1 VAFSWGIRGMCYSA
15 QIEADYRKYTRMFGA
30 DIDIHEFVRLYWD
43 RQSGSKIKIPKA
55 MGAPFSDPTSDDER
69 RIKTSIDAFD
79 ADQIAKLEQDLAK
92 QQARLADAERSLQT
106 KPTKAAAESKR
117 IATDKIAWTISKLA
131 DLRRTVLTQ
140 SDSRI
145 FPGQY
150 APVMVVE
157 NGRRI
162 VKPMRYQ
169 CRPAG
174 KPAIYDMKYPGTYNA
189 RRDNLQGFWKDLFG
203 YSHGLMI
210 VNSFYENVS
219 RHALERRELADG
231 EKDENIILQFKPKQS
246 QDLLVA
252 CLWSRWQGKGE
263 PDLLSFAIVTADPP
277 PEIAIAGHDRCIVPI
292 KPEHVDAWLNPD
304 PRNLAAQYAILDD
317 PDQPYYQY
325 RIAA

>member
-1 VAFSWGIRGMCYSA
+1 MCYSA
-15 QIEADYRKYTRMFGA
+15 QIVADYRKYTRMFGA

-55 MGAPFSDPTSDDER
+55 MGAPFSDPTTDDER

-92 QQARLADAERSLQT
+92 QQARLTDAERALQT

-174 KPAIYDMKYPGTYNA
+174 KPAIYDTKYPGTYNA
-189 RRDNLQGFWKDLFG
+189 RRENLEGFWKDLFG
-203 YSHGLMI
+203 HSHGLMI

-219 RHALERRELADG
+219 RHALERRELAEG
-231 EKDENIILQFKPKQS
+231 EKDENVILQFKPKLS

-263 PDLLSFAIVTADPP
+263 PDLLSFAIITADPP

>member
-1 VAFSWGIRGMCYSA
+1 MCYSA
-15 QIEADYRKYTRMFGA
+15 QIEADYRKYKKLFGA

-43 RQSGSKIKIPKA
+43 RRMGSKIKIPKA
-55 MGAPFSDPTSDDER
+55 MGMPFSDPGTDDER

-79 ADQIAKLEQDLAK
+79 TEQIAKLEDDLAK
-92 QQARLADAERSLQT
+92 QRTRLADAERALQS
-106 KPTKAAAESKR
+106 KPTKAATERKR
-117 IATDKIAWTISKLA
+117 IATDKIAWTLGKLA
-131 DLRRTVLTQ
+131 DLRRIELTQ

-145 FPGQY
+145 FPGQF

-174 KPAIYDMKYPGTYNA
+174 KPADYDVKYPGTYNA
-189 RRDNLQGFWKDLFG
+189 RRDNLEGFWKELFG
-203 YSHGLMI
+203 HSHGLMI

-219 RHALERRELADG
+219 RHRLEQRELVEG
-231 EKDENIILQFKPKQS
+231 QKDEKIILEFKPKLS
-246 QDLLVA
+246 QELLVA
-252 CLWSRWQGKGE
+252 CLWSRWKGKGE
-263 PDLLSFAIVTADPP
+263 SDLLSFAIVTTDPP

-304 PRNLAAQYAILDD
+304 PTDLAAQYAILDD
-317 PDQPYYQY
+317 PYLPYYEYQV
-325 RIAA
+325 AA